1 MDIKKFYNEYNAV
14 LNDEDIRND
23 VYLAL
28 ETIANHLAHD
38 FDFVGGECAFKDEFV
53 KFIMQNAGDAL
64 DGIYKSFF
72 KESADSC
79 TDTYFTVFA
88 YDDAG
93 KCKMMCFDTE
103 GEACGWIDGYKD
115 TYASFKMYDFSNGI
129 TYNDD
134 AVRELISEHYL
145 IECQIEGCTKQWF
158 LENYNIEPACFIND
172 FKQCRR
178 DYGNGGIFIKAEY
191 KAFGEDDA
199 NEIFNHLASWLESEM
214 GDAMNIKCIHDVRA
228 HNDVVKAECIYCN
241 DGKDI
246 IISLREMK

>member
-14 LNDEDIRND
+14 LNDSDVHND

-28 ETIANHLAHD
+28 ETIANHLAYD
-38 FDFVGGECAFKDEFV
+38 FDFIGGECAFKDEFV
-53 KFIMQNAGDAL
+53 KFIMQNAGDAIEA
-64 DGIYKSFF
+64 IYKSFF
-72 KESADSC
+72 KECADSC

-93 KCKMMCFDTE
+93 KCKMMCFNTE

-115 TYASFKMYDFSNGI
+115 SYASFNMYDFANGI

-134 AVRELISEHYL
+134 AVRELISEYYL
-145 IECQIEGCTKQWF
+145 VECQIEGHSYVSF
-158 LENYNIEPACFIND
+158 MENYTMDSAFHVDD

-178 DYGNGGIFIKAEY
+178 DYGSGGIFLKTCY
-191 KAFGEDDA
+191 KKFSIDDA
-199 NEIFNHLASWLESEM
+199 TEVFSNLASWLESEM

-228 HNDVVKAECIYCN
+228 HDDVIKAECIYCN

-246 IISLREMK
+246 IISLKRK